1 MSIPAAAFEEIR
13 TVCRDAWQRG
23 LLSGFNGNVSLR
35 LDAESCAIT
44 CSGAAKGHLRPA
56 DVAIVGIAQGKTLE
70 GGKASSELA
79 MHLEIY
85 RHCPHTQGIVHTHPR
100 HLLALGLRLP
110 ESEFLA
116 MPLFEAAAQRARMSF
131 APALSPGTSALA
143 QAVGQAACQTEA
155 VWMAQ
160 HGLCCH
166 GTSLIH
172 ALALTEEL
180 EHLAAVQLLS
190 LPS

>member
-1 MSIPAAAFEEIR
+1 MSIPSAVFEELY

-35 LDAESCAIT
+35 LDAQTCAIT
-44 CSGAAKGHLRPA
+44 CSGAAKGHLRPQ
-56 DVAIVGIAQGKTLE
+56 DIALVELTQGKTLE

-79 MHLEIY
+79 MHLAIY
-85 RHCPHTQGIVHTHPR
+85 RRCPHTQGIVHTHPR

-110 ESEFLA
+110 ESDFLA
-116 MPLFEAAAQRARMSF
+116 MPLFEAAAQRARLAF
-131 APALSPGTSALA
+131 APALPPGTEALA
-143 QAVGQAACQTEA
+143 LAVEEAACHAEA

-160 HGLCCH
+160 HGLCSH
-166 GTSLIH
+166 GHTLVS

-190 LPS
+190 L